1 MELND
6 VIGTSALFVAMML
19 SEAATTAT
27 PTAAA
32 NPDEKIICRRQLET
46 GSWVKAKKIC
56 HTRAEWARLSD
67 LGRRDAEDL
76 AIARNG
82 TNESN

>member
-1 MELND
+1 M
-6 VIGTSALFVAMML
+6 IGTSALFVAMML
-19 SEAATTAT
+19 SEAATAAT
-27 PTAAA
+27 PATP
-32 NPDEKIICRRQLET
+32 NPDDKIICRRQLET

-56 HTRAEWARLSD
+56 HTRSEWARLSD